1 MEFLNTKKI
10 EYFIL
15 PENETIKDGYEIIVA
30 SFRKSVYKYFL
41 NGIFPIIYSLKNK
54 YINTS
59 EYSSQHPKQNIKVLE
74 KNWRNFFDVSLF
86 KEKDHNIFKKV
97 YKIVKQRGDKLL
109 KFFGNFKI
117 FAPQQNMTSK
127 SESNFNSS
135 VKKLQQCL
143 KIDENNK
150 NIENENIEQEEIL
163 FDLIMEFTSYLLN
176 DIENNEVI
184 TETINKESMVLAKHL
199 KSKINF
205 HSILKR
211 LSKENEVNMEDLVES
226 NQSQDREMHLAN
238 VFLKFIQENYKKINY
253 TEEINSLIEL
263 MGNIIEVY
271 PEILPE
277 GMSGMEYD
285 FFFKDKINELKEN
298 FSSHI
303 QKLFLNNGSIEIF
316 VKIACEGNKILDDNT
331 FPIIIHFF
339 NNLLER
345 GNTDVQ
351 KKFTQL
357 FQTLPN
363 SDNFFLHIRDF
374 INKDIFE
381 NLKNKSNIVDPKID
395 MENLNTIKDIF
406 RFLQLLAENHNTVLQ
421 NFLREQTTNIYA
433 FR

>member
-1 MEFLNTKKI
+1 M
-10 EYFIL
+10 
-15 PENETIKDGYEIIVA
+15 
-30 SFRKSVYKYFL
+30 
-41 NGIFPIIYSLKNK
+41 
-54 YINTS
+54 
-59 EYSSQHPKQNIKVLE
+59 
-74 KNWRNFFDVSLF
+74 
-86 KEKDHNIFKKV
+86 
-97 YKIVKQRGDKLL
+97 
-109 KFFGNFKI
+109 
-117 FAPQQNMTSK
+117 
-127 SESNFNSS
+127 
-135 VKKLQQCL
+135 
-143 KIDENNK
+143 
-150 NIENENIEQEEIL
+150 
-163 FDLIMEFTSYLLN
+163 
-176 DIENNEVI
+176 
-184 TETINKESMVLAKHL
+184 
-199 KSKINF
+199 
-205 HSILKR
+205 
-211 LSKENEVNMEDLVES
+211 
-226 NQSQDREMHLAN
+226 
-238 VFLKFIQENYKKINY
+238 FLKFIQENYKKINY

-421 NFLREQTTNIYA
+421 NFLREQTTNRLSYNFVNILVEY
-433 FR
+433 